1 MISLSHFEY
10 LSLAWATAVALFLDS
25 PPTPPCEGGEM
36 TPVFL
41 YHFREVTKMVNL
53 KAYFVRKVEIN
64 DKV

>member
-1 MISLSHFEY
+1 MTLTMTDY
-10 LSLAWATAVALFLDS
+10 
-25 PPTPPCEGGEM
+25 PTPAPPLKGAGSLFS
-36 TPVFL
+36 FL

>member
-1 MISLSHFEY
+1 MGDGGRPFFTLTMTMTLTMTDY
-10 LSLAWATAVALFLDS
+10 
-25 PPTPPCEGGEM
+25 PTPAPPLKGAGSLFS
-36 TPVFL
+36 FL